1 MKQAFPSELPVIA
14 LRHPVILPAMI
25 LPMFVGEDRER
36 LAMEAAR
43 LCGGYLL
50 LTGCWDGAAELH
62 GKDASAAGPPPFG
75 CVALLLRSTELEDGR
90 LKVLVQGIAK
100 ARILEITRTE
110 PHRRARIEPVVEEE
124 PPVDQELVQLMEQV
138 RHAARKL
145 FLIRGISSGD
155 AGAIL
160 EGVRSP
166 GRLAD
171 LIAMNLDPEGG
182 VCREFTAH
190 GDPVRRL
197 HQVHELLRRELDRME
212 VRVEI
217 ELEAENA
224 LRRRHKE
231 RYLREQ
237 LRAIRRELGEWNE
250 EGDAVLLREKI
261 DEAGMPEAARREALR
276 QLQRLEQMP
285 PDAAESAVVRT
296 YLDWLT
302 EMPWN
307 KVTPDRL
314 DLREASRV
322 LDEDHYDMERVK
334 ERILDFLGVCKLKRS
349 VRGPILCLVGP
360 PGVGKTSLGRSIARA
375 MGRRFVRMSLGGIRD
390 EAEIRGHRRTYL
402 GALPGRIIEG
412 IRNAGT
418 RNPVFMLDEIDKV
431 GRDFRGDPAAALLEV
446 LDPEQNRNFS
456 DHYLNV
462 SFDLSSVLFITTANA
477 ADSIPAALLDR
488 LEVIHLTGY
497 TEREKIVIAEKFLLP
512 RQLSAHGLSREVLA
526 VHSSTL
532 AEIVRRYTRESGVRQ
547 LEREIASLCRKV
559 ARRMAEGASPP
570 FRVTRRALKGYLG
583 PPPFAES
590 EVRKDNPPG
599 VALGLAWTPHGGEV
613 LTVEASV
620 MPGKGELILTGHMGE
635 VMKESARAALSY
647 VRSRSE
653 SLAIPS
659 DFYTNQDVHLHVPA
673 GAIPKDGPS
682 AGLAMAVALVSAL
695 SRRPVRAGV
704 AMTGEISLL
713 GDVLPVGG
721 LKEKVLAAL
730 RHQIREVIV
739 PAGNEAD
746 VRELPAYVKRRLK
759 ATPVQHLGQVL
770 GSVLGSTISG
780 EGGDV

>member
-100 ARILEITRTE
+100 ARILEITKTE

-138 RHAARKL
+138 RHAARRL

-182 VCREFTAH
+182 VCREFTAP

-261 DEAGMPEAARREALR
+261 DEAGMPEAARREAIR

-314 DLREASRV
+314 DLKEASRV

-462 SFDLSSVLFITTANA
+462 AFDLSSVLFITTANA

-526 VHSSTL
+526 VHSRTL
-532 AEIVRRYTRESGVRQ
+532 AEIVRRYTQESGVRQ

-695 SRRPVRAGV
+695 SQRPVRAGV

-746 VRELPAYVKRRLK
+746 VRELPAYLKRRLK
-759 ATPVQHLGQVL
+759 AIPVQHLGQVF

-780 EGGDV
+780 ERGDV